1 MPKKNKFSTKKD
13 LVKALAK
20 STKVPTDILRDF
32 TDGYFEFIKQAL
44 LEDKEVKL
52 VEFGNF
58 RVTKWKTQD
67 VFDINTGRK
76 NEMQIKTVKFK
87 PSESLKKKVIED

>member
-1 MPKKNKFSTKKD
+1 MPKKNKYSTKKD
-13 LVKALAK
+13 LIKSLAK
-20 STKVPTDILRDF
+20 STKIDREISEKFV
-32 TDGYFEFIKQAL
+32 DGYFSKIKQAL
-44 LEDKEVKL
+44 LEDNEVKL

-67 VFDINTGRK
+67 VFDINTGERH
-76 NEMQIKTVKFK
+76 EMQIKTIKFK